1 MMPTRSWVQEVV
13 GRPYSDVLSPRFDVL
28 SNLVNMKRIK
38 TIEQVAMGFYLCR
51 WLVIS
56 CGMGAL
62 AGSASALFLAALD
75 RATETRLGHPWLLAL
90 LPVAGFVT
98 GWVYHRAGKS
108 VEGGNNLLIDEIH
121 DPQKLVPKRMVPLVM
136 IATVV
141 THLFGGSAGREGT
154 AVQMGGAIADQI
166 TRVLK
171 LDRDD
176 RRILLMGG
184 IAAGFS
190 SVFGTPLA
198 GAIFG
203 LEVLAIGR
211 IRYDALLACV
221 ISSVVA
227 DEVCRMWG
235 IHHTV
240 YSIPLVPHL
249 SVLGLGSVLIAGM
262 AFGVVGMLFA
272 DSTHALSAFLKRRI
286 AHAPMRALTGGVIV
300 AVAATVL
307 NVPQCLWLGI
317 PTIEA
322 SFHGPLPLYDFA
334 GKFGFTVVTLAS
346 GFKGGEVTPLFYIG
360 ATLGNALGHV
370 LALPIPVLAGLGFV
384 AVFAG
389 AANTPIASTV
399 MAIELFGAEIGVY
412 AAIACVVAYLFSGHT
427 GIYRAQ
433 RVGHAKHPL
442 LPHGMRLADIPAL
455 RRIRQSAPGA
465 SSRSETD
472 ASFSRARE

>member
-1 MMPTRSWVQEVV
+1 MKHLKSVEQFAMV
-13 GRPYSDVLSPRFDVL
+13 PYL
-28 SNLVNMKRIK
+28 
-38 TIEQVAMGFYLCR
+38 AR
-51 WLVIS
+51 WLLLS
-56 CGMGAL
+56 CVLGTL
-62 AGSASALFLAALD
+62 AGSASALFLFALD
-75 RATETRLGHPWLLAL
+75 RATDTRMDHPWLLWL
-90 LPVAGFVT
+90 LPFAGFLT
-98 GWVYHRAGKS
+98 GWVYHRVGKS

-121 DPQKLVPKRMVPLVM
+121 DPQKIVPKRMAPLVLV
-136 IATVV
+136 ATVI

-154 AVQMGGAIADQI
+154 AVQMGGALAD
-166 TRVLK
+166 RVTQLFG
-171 LDRDD
+171 LGREE

-211 IRYDALLACV
+211 LRYDALFACLA
-221 ISSVVA
+221 SSVMA
-227 DEVCRMWG
+227 DVVCRLWG

-240 YSIPLVPHL
+240 YTVPFVPAL
-249 SVLGLGSVLIAGM
+249 TALGMGSAIVAGM

-272 DSTHALSAFLKRRI
+272 DSTHALSALIKRKV
-286 AHAPMRALTGGVIV
+286 AYAPVRPLIGGAVV
-300 AVAATVL
+300 AILATIF
-307 NVPQCLWLGI
+307 NVPQFLGLGI
-317 PTIEA
+317 PTIVQA
-322 SFHGPLPLYDFA
+322 FNGSLPVYDFA

-370 LALPIPVLAGLGFV
+370 LALPVPVLAGLGFV

-389 AANTPIASTV
+389 AANTPIASTL
-399 MAIELFGAEIGVY
+399 MAIELFGPQIGVY
-412 AAIACVVAYLFSGHT
+412 AALACVVSYLFSGHT

-442 LPHGMRLADIPAL
+442 LPAGMRLAEIPAL
-455 RRIRQSAPGA
+455 RRSQELWHFGRFNTGHVRNRPSLESA
-465 SSRSETD
+465 S
-472 ASFSRARE
+472 